1 MQKACPIWSEWLT
14 NWVFGASLEG
24 SPTNE
29 SQRCRILKYVL
40 WDKRRW
46 RRRGL
51 SVASRRPPQSPDV
64 HVRSWH
70 FATESYVRF
79 SNRPF
84 WVKRLRLT
92 TAAVSMSLAGSRFSS
107 DSAPGPFHHGIRG
120 RGGTICYSAL
130 PSD

>member
-70 FATESYVRF
+70 FATESYVRCHRSF
-79 SNRPF
+79 REQIRYRAGAS
-84 WVKRLRLT
+84 KT
-92 TAAVSMSLAGSRFSS
+92 TLV
-107 DSAPGPFHHGIRG
+107 
-120 RGGTICYSAL
+120 T
-130 PSD
+130 